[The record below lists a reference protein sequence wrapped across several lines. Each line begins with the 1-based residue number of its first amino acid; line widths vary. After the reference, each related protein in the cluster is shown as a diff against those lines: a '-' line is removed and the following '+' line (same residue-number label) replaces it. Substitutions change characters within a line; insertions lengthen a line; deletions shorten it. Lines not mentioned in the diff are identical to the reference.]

1 MQSLSDKSL
10 RGLSFRPKQSKNLN
24 GDCFASLAMTKERFL
39 PGNFGRKGLT
49 LVELLVAMMVTSVIL
64 TAVATL
70 AYALG
75 KVSDSGNDTSEKQA
89 QLRYATL
96 KISELI
102 RYSRLVYAADESGVV
117 LWRDDNGDDYITA
130 AELVTISTRQVGS
143 DSQLC
148 ETDGTAEPIALIH
161 QCRNVQFTFDQPSE
175 PPTKRTFVSVLFDLN
190 ENGGT
195 NHYQISAALRC
206 WAWYML
212 DFDGNII
219 Q

>member
-1 MQSLSDKSL
+1 MRSLSDT
-10 RGLSFRPKQSKNLN
+10 NY
-24 GDCFASLAMTKERFL
+24 
-39 PGNFGRKGLT
+39 KGLT

-102 RYSRLVYAADESGVV
+102 RYSKLVYAANESSIV

-130 AELVTISTRQVGS
+130 EELVTISTRQVGS
-143 DSQLC
+143 DLQLC

-161 QCRNVQFTFDQPSE
+161 QCGNVRFTFDQPTE
-175 PPTKRTFVSVLFDLN
+175 PPTKRKFVSVSFDLN

-195 NHYQISAALRC
+195 HHYQTSAALRC

>member
-1 MQSLSDKSL
+1 MRRQMRSLSDT
-10 RGLSFRPKQSKNLN
+10 NY
-24 GDCFASLAMTKERFL
+24 
-39 PGNFGRKGLT
+39 KGLT

-64 TAVATL
+64 AAVATL

-75 KVSDSGNDTSEKQA
+75 KVSDSGNDTAEKQA

-102 RYSRLVYAADESGVV
+102 KYSKLMYAADESSVV

-161 QCRNVQFTFDQPSE
+161 RCGNVQFTFDQPSE
-175 PPTKRTFVSVLFDLN
+175 PPTKRTFVSVSFDLN

-195 NHYQISAALRC
+195 HHYQISAALRC

-212 DFDGNII
+212 DPEGNIL